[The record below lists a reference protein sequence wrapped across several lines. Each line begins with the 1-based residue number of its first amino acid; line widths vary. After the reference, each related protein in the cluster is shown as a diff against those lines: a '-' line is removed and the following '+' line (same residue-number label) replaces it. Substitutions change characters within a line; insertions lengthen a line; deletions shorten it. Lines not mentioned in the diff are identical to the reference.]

1 MHLFRWV
8 LCVFIL
14 FAGVFSFNGWW
25 NSRDVITFEPQ
36 DILAVSEVQM
46 EWHSLYLPK
55 TDPSGVNPRLRRSDG
70 NQLRLSDGNT
80 ETLESDESRT
90 IPKRISAET
99 GLSEEWGNSSNPP
112 TDSAIPET
120 YTIRSGD
127 TLSEVAERFFGAW
140 SRGQKEIERLNPK
153 INVNRIK
160 VGQVLIL
167 RGSSRLSNQE
177 ENNSSNKISIDNQRL
192 VHRVKNG
199 ESLAAIAVRY
209 YGDENWEKIHKANL
223 NILPNP
229 NRLKVGMELVIP

>member
-1 MHLFRWV
+1 MHLFRWA

-25 NSRDVITFEPQ
+25 DSRDVIIFEPQ
-36 DILAVSEVQM
+36 DVLAVSEVQM
-46 EWHSLYLPK
+46 DWHSLHLPK
-55 TDPSGVNPRLRRSDG
+55 TDPSGVNP
-70 NQLRLSDGNT
+70 QLRSSDGNT
-80 ETLESDESRT
+80 EILESDESRT
-90 IPKRISAET
+90 IPNRISAET

-177 ENNSSNKISIDNQRL
+177 ENISSNNISIDNQLL

>member
-1 MHLFRWV
+1 MHMFRWV

-25 NSRDVITFEPQ
+25 DSRDVITFEPQ
-36 DILAVSEVQM
+36 DVLAVSEVQM
-46 EWHSLYLPK
+46 DWHSLYLPK
-55 TDPSGVNPRLRRSDG
+55 TDPSGVNP
-70 NQLRLSDGNT
+70 QLRSSGRNA
-80 ETLESDESRT
+80 EILESAENRR
-90 IPKRISAET
+90 IPQRISVET
-99 GLSEEWGNSSNPP
+99 GLSEEGGNSSNPSSE
-112 TDSAIPET
+112 SAIPET

-177 ENNSSNKISIDNQRL
+177 ENESSNKISIDNQLL

-209 YGDENWEKIHKANL
+209 YGNENWEKIHKANL

>member
-1 MHLFRWV
+1 MHMFRWV

-14 FAGVFSFNGWW
+14 FAGVFSFYGWW
-25 NSRDVITFEPQ
+25 DSRDVITFEPQ
-36 DILAVSEVQM
+36 DVLAVSEVQM
-46 EWHSLYLPK
+46 DWHSLYLPK
-55 TDPSGVNPRLRRSDG
+55 TDPSGVNP
-70 NQLRLSDGNT
+70 QLRSSGRNA
-80 ETLESDESRT
+80 EILESAENRT
-90 IPKRISAET
+90 IPQRISVET
-99 GLSEEWGNSSNPP
+99 GLSEEGGNSSNPSSE
-112 TDSAIPET
+112 SAIPET

-177 ENNSSNKISIDNQRL
+177 ENESSNKISIDNQLL

-209 YGDENWEKIHKANL
+209 YGNENWEKIHKANL

>member
-1 MHLFRWV
+1 MFRWV

-25 NSRDVITFEPQ
+25 DSRDVITFEPQ
-36 DILAVSEVQM
+36 DVLAVSEVQM
-46 EWHSLYLPK
+46 DWHSLYLPK
-55 TDPSGVNPRLRRSDG
+55 TDPSGVNP
-70 NQLRLSDGNT
+70 QLRSSGRNA
-80 ETLESDESRT
+80 EILESAENRR
-90 IPKRISAET
+90 IPQRISVET
-99 GLSEEWGNSSNPP
+99 GLSEEGGNSSNPSSE
-112 TDSAIPET
+112 SAIPET

-177 ENNSSNKISIDNQRL
+177 ENESSNKISIDNQLL

-209 YGDENWEKIHKANL
+209 YGNENWEKIHKANL

>member
-1 MHLFRWV
+1 MHMFRWV

-25 NSRDVITFEPQ
+25 DSRDVITFEPQ
-36 DILAVSEVQM
+36 DVLAVSEVQM
-46 EWHSLYLPK
+46 DWHSLYLPK
-55 TDPSGVNPRLRRSDG
+55 TDPSGVNP
-70 NQLRLSDGNT
+70 QLRSSGRNA
-80 ETLESDESRT
+80 EILESAENRT
-90 IPKRISAET
+90 IPQRISVET
-99 GLSEEWGNSSNPP
+99 GLSEEGGNSSNPSSE
-112 TDSAIPET
+112 SAIPET
-120 YTIRSGD
+120 YTIRLGD

-177 ENNSSNKISIDNQRL
+177 ENESSNKISIDNQLL

-209 YGDENWEKIHKANL
+209 YGNENWEKIHKANL

>member
-1 MHLFRWV
+1 M
-8 LCVFIL
+8 
-14 FAGVFSFNGWW
+14 
-25 NSRDVITFEPQ
+25 D
-36 DILAVSEVQM
+36 
-46 EWHSLYLPK
+46 WHSLYLPK
-55 TDPSGVNPRLRRSDG
+55 TDPSGVNP
-70 NQLRLSDGNT
+70 QLRSSGRNA
-80 ETLESDESRT
+80 EILESAENRR
-90 IPKRISAET
+90 IPQRISVET
-99 GLSEEWGNSSNPP
+99 GLSEEGGNSSNPSSE
-112 TDSAIPET
+112 SAIPET

-177 ENNSSNKISIDNQRL
+177 ENESSNKISIDNQLL

-209 YGDENWEKIHKANL
+209 YGNENWEKIHKANL

>member
-1 MHLFRWV
+1 MHMFRWV

-25 NSRDVITFEPQ
+25 DSRDVITFEPQ
-36 DILAVSEVQM
+36 DVLAVSEVQM
-46 EWHSLYLPK
+46 DWHSLYLPK
-55 TDPSGVNPRLRRSDG
+55 TDPSGVNP
-70 NQLRLSDGNT
+70 QLRSSGRNA
-80 ETLESDESRT
+80 EILESAENRR
-90 IPKRISAET
+90 IPQRISVET
-99 GLSEEWGNSSNPP
+99 GLSEEGGNSSNPSSE
-112 TDSAIPET
+112 SAIPET
-120 YTIRSGD
+120 YTIRLGD

-177 ENNSSNKISIDNQRL
+177 ENESSNKISIDNQLL

-209 YGDENWEKIHKANL
+209 YGNENWEKIHKANL

>member
-1 MHLFRWV
+1 MHMFRWV

-25 NSRDVITFEPQ
+25 DSRDVITFEPQ
-36 DILAVSEVQM
+36 DVLAVSEVQM
-46 EWHSLYLPK
+46 DWHSLYLPK
-55 TDPSGVNPRLRRSDG
+55 TDPSGVNP
-70 NQLRLSDGNT
+70 QLRSSGRNA
-80 ETLESDESRT
+80 EILESAENRT
-90 IPKRISAET
+90 IPQRISVET
-99 GLSEEWGNSSNPP
+99 GLSEEGGNSSNPSSE
-112 TDSAIPET
+112 SAIPET
-120 YTIRSGD
+120 YTLRSGD

-177 ENNSSNKISIDNQRL
+177 ENESSNKISIDNQLL

-209 YGDENWEKIHKANL
+209 YGNENWEKIHKANL